1 MSIIDGDSHFMEP
14 LDLFERHIDPKFKER
29 CVRLG
34 RDAGTG
40 DRTLIVDGS
49 PMLLID
55 VEELLGA
62 LVAYSQK
69 EEGKDLNSFDRY
81 LVEND
86 RWQDMDAR
94 MRFLDEEGFD
104 KQVLYPS
111 LGLLWEGSVRDPL
124 LADALCRAYNDWAFS
139 IVEGHRD
146 RLFPAAHLS
155 LRDADLAVAEIERVA
170 KMGARTLFVAA
181 MPVEGKSLG
190 HAALDPI
197 WAAAQDADLS
207 ISLHLVG
214 HPNYTG
220 HQYYREQ
227 YPGFMFVT
235 MNVIQDPRMA
245 LTTMVYDGVFER
257 FPRLRVA
264 TIEAMAG
271 WVGEWLERLS
281 YRFGYMKDTSQMKRT
296 PQEYF
301 ADNIWICGDPE
312 EKMFPLIVQFAG
324 DEKFF
329 FGSDFPHAEGFVHP
343 IATLR
348 DTLSDLPAKSVE
360 RIVEENAQHFFRL

>member
-1 MSIIDGDSHFMEP
+1 MPIIDGDSHFMEP
-14 LDLFERHIDPKFKER
+14 FDLFERHIDPAFRER
-29 CVRLG
+29 CVRVT
-34 RDAGTG
+34 RDAGSG
-40 DRTLIVDGS
+40 ERALLVDNK
-49 PMLLID
+49 PMLLVD

-62 LVAYSQK
+62 LVGYGQK
-69 EEGKDLNSFDRY
+69 EQGEDLSSFDRY
-81 LVEND
+81 LIEND
-86 RWQDMDAR
+86 QWQDMDAR
-94 MRFLDEEGFD
+94 VRFLDTEGFE
-104 KQVLYPS
+104 KQIIYPS
-111 LGLLWEGSVRDPL
+111 LGLIWEGSIEDAL

-139 IVEGHRD
+139 LCADHRD
-146 RLFPAAHLS
+146 RLYPAAHIS
-155 LRDADLAVAEIERVA
+155 LRDAALASAEIERVA
-170 KMGARTLFVAA
+170 KLGARTLFVAA
-181 MPVEGKSLG
+181 MPVDGKSLG
-190 HAALDPI
+190 HAGLDPV

-207 ISLHLVG
+207 VSLHLCG
-214 HPNYTG
+214 HANYTG
-220 HQYYREQ
+220 HQYYRDR

-329 FGSDFPHAEGFVHP
+329 FGSDFPHAEGFLHP
-343 IATLR
+343 IATMRENLG
-348 DTLSDLPAKSVE
+348 SLPVKSLE
-360 RIVEENAQHFFRL
+360 RILEQNAQNFFRL

>member
-1 MSIIDGDSHFMEP
+1 MPIIDGDSHFMEP
-14 LDLFERHIDPKFKER
+14 FDLFELHIDPKFKDR
-29 CVRLG
+29 CVKLS

-40 DRTLIVDGS
+40 ERGLIVDNQ

-81 LVEND
+81 LIENSQ
-86 RWQDMDAR
+86 WQDMDTR
-94 MRFLDEEGFD
+94 VEFLDQEGFD

-111 LGLLWEGSVRDPL
+111 LGLIWEGSVSDPL

-139 IVEGHRD
+139 LVTDHKD

-155 LRDADLAVAEIERVA
+155 LRDPELAVKEIERVA
-170 KMGARTLFVAA
+170 KMGARTLFVPG
-181 MPVEGKSLG
+181 MPIAGKSLG
-190 HAALDPI
+190 HEDLDPI

-207 ISLHLVG
+207 VSIHLVG
-214 HPNYTG
+214 HPHYTG
-220 HQYYREQ
+220 HQYYEDR

-301 ADNIWICGDPE
+301 ANNIWICGDPE

-329 FGSDFPHAEGFVHP
+329 FGSDYPHAEGFVHP

-348 DTLSDLPAKSVE
+348 DTLRDLPGESVT
-360 RIVEENAQHFFRL
+360 RIVEENAQNFFRF